1 MFRAN
6 RQTDYAI
13 RMILALAKR
22 GVGIRASTTEIQK
35 EMVIPP
41 SLAQRIVADLAR
53 GSFIL
58 TYPGRDGGMTL
69 ARPANEINLRQ
80 LVEHF
85 EQNMFD
91 TNCEQLEKNCPFE
104 MNCPIC
110 IQWKELQIKM
120 LSELEQVNFEDL
132 ARDTQF
138 SKVLMP
144 LTWLPQ

>member
-1 MFRAN
+1 MFRVN

-13 RMILALAKR
+13 RMLLSLAKR
-22 GVGIRASTTEIQK
+22 EAGMRASTTEIQK

-53 GSFIL
+53 GAFIL

-85 EQNMFD
+85 EEKMFD
-91 TNCEQLEKNCPFE
+91 NNCEQMEKTCPFE
-104 MNCPIC
+104 MDCPIC
-110 IQWKELQIKM
+110 VQWKELQVKM

-132 ARDTQF
+132 AKSTCV
-138 SKVLMP
+138 SKAVLP
-144 LTWLPQ
+144 LG

>member
-1 MFRAN
+1 MFRVN

-13 RMILALAKR
+13 RMLLSLAKR
-22 GVGIRASTTEIQK
+22 GAGMRASTTEIQK

-41 SLAQRIVADLAR
+41 ALAQRIVADLAR
-53 GSFIL
+53 GAFIL

-85 EQNMFD
+85 EEKMFD
-91 TNCEQLEKNCPFE
+91 TNCEQMEKTCPFE
-104 MNCPIC
+104 MDCPIC
-110 IQWKELQIKM
+110 VQWKELQVKM

-132 ARDTQF
+132 AKATRAP
-138 SKVLMP
+138 KVILP
-144 LTWLPQ
+144 LGWLSQ